1 MKDTLRK
8 GFQVWYAKSVRKQ
21 LEEGT
26 SLNEVK
32 VYVALSGMKNHSTTW
47 MIQSWDAFKRRPEI
61 TVNGL
66 EKTGI
71 LPAINSVT
79 D

>member
-1 MKDTLRK
+1 
-8 GFQVWYAKSVRKQ
+8 
-21 LEEGT
+21 
-26 SLNEVK
+26 
-32 VYVALSGMKNHSTTW
+32 
-47 MIQSWDAFKRRPEI
+47 MIQSLEALKHRPEI
-61 TVNGL
+61 TVNAF

>member
-1 MKDTLRK
+1 MDVSINKPLKDEMRK
-8 GFQVWYAKSVRKQ
+8 RFQAWYAESVRKQ

-26 SLNEVK
+26 PLEEIK
-32 VYVALSGMKNHSTTW
+32 VDVALSGMKNHFTT
-47 MIQSWDAFKRRPEI
+47 RPEI
-61 TVNGL
+61 TVNGF